1 MVKSLKIGLIGCGR
15 IVQLVHLN
23 ALARAPALEVVA
35 IAEPDPE
42 RRAEAAVRLP
52 GAVAVADYRDL
63 LALSDLEAVL
73 ICAPN
78 HLHAS
83 LAAAAFDAGKHVY
96 LEKPLAPTLAEAQPA
111 LDAWKRSNRVGM
123 MGLNYRF
130 HPTYLDLK
138 RRIDA
143 SQIGEPLMVRTVFST
158 PARALP
164 EWKTQRRTGGGALLD
179 LGSHHIDL
187 VRFLFGR
194 AIQDVFARV
203 ETRQTEGDS
212 ATLHLTLEGGLAVQ
226 SFFSMCGIDE
236 DRFEVYGTAG
246 KLAVDR
252 HHAEGVEAMGLR
264 RDGVRW
270 ARLGRSLRSLA
281 GSPSVRR
288 RLLRRRD
295 EPSYAAAFARFA
307 ATIRGAEVAAPDL
320 EDGRRSLEVI
330 EAAEES
336 ARTDPPA
343 AVSLIAEPTTGR

>member
-1 MVKSLKIGLIGCGR
+1 MAKSLKIGLIGCGR

-23 ALARAPALEVVA
+23 ALARVPALEVAA
-35 IAEPDPE
+35 IAEPHPE
-42 RRAEAAVRLP
+42 RRAEAADRLR
-52 GAVAVADYRDL
+52 GAVAVADYQSL
-63 LALSDLEAVL
+63 LAISDLEAVL

-78 HLHAS
+78 QFHAP
-83 LAAAAFDAGKHVY
+83 LAADAFDAGKHVY
-96 LEKPLAPTLAEAQPA
+96 LEKPIAPTLAEAQPA
-111 LDAWKRSNRVGM
+111 LDAWKRSDRVGM

-130 HPTYLDLK
+130 HPSYQDLK

-143 SQIGEPLMVRTVFST
+143 GQIGEPLMVRTVFST
-158 PARALP
+158 PARSLP
-164 EWKTQRRTGGGALLD
+164 DWKTQRRTGGGVLLD

-194 AIQDVFARV
+194 AIQGVFARV
-203 ETRQTEGDS
+203 ESRQTEADS
-212 ATLHLTLEGGLAVQ
+212 ATLHLTLEGGLVVQ
-226 SFFSMCGIDE
+226 SFFSMGGVDE

-281 GSPSVRR
+281 SSPSIRR

-307 ATIRGAEVAAPDL
+307 SAIRGDEAATPDL

-336 ARTDPPA
+336 ARTNPHT